1 MEIGNAKSAGCCA
14 IFCSAKSEAESLHA
28 ADKGSAWKTLLCA
41 ALPRSKHALNKSTCR
56 PEGANPKPH
65 IWGKGAPKTQSTGV
79 YLGPALAGLGGD
91 LHRVLSGGGE
101 AVKDG
106 GLVRED
112 AVVRVGDVLENQRE
126 VDREVADE
134 VV

>member
-1 MEIGNAKSAGCCA
+1 MQGLKGRSP
-14 IFCSAKSEAESLHA
+14 SLTFGERVHR
-28 ADKGSAWKTLLCA
+28 DT
-41 ALPRSKHALNKSTCR
+41 
-56 PEGANPKPH
+56 EQGA
-65 IWGKGAPKTQSTGV
+65 
-79 YLGPALAGLGGD
+79 YLGPTLAGLGGD

-112 AVVRVGDVLENQRE
+112 AVVGIGDVLENQRE